1 MPLAPWPFLITYN
14 VFHSNAFVVCQAHIQ
29 LSPLSRF
36 GSGTELDCYLD
47 AIVRSSMA
55 VANICEGMR
64 REKIVQACQ
73 KVSVMLGKQISSANK
88 PSSKI
93 LVTNWHKLNFIWA
106 LSAFTWHKRF

>member
-1 MPLAPWPFLITYN
+1 
-14 VFHSNAFVVCQAHIQ
+14 
-29 LSPLSRF
+29 
-36 GSGTELDCYLD
+36 
-47 AIVRSSMA
+47 MA

-93 LVTNWHKLNFIWA
+93 LMTKWHKLKFIWA
-106 LSAFTWHKRF
+106 SSAFTWHGEVEKILVSQSVSSQSVIESGRQAESSVSQLLCETSVSQLLYV